1 MPLPLF
7 LGIGAAIAAAVG
19 VGAGVKAGIDEK
31 DARDTNRR
39 AEELIDTAKAELEE
53 SKSYTNQAITNLGE
67 RKITILD
74 GHITQFIELFEQLH
88 NIEFEESEGL
98 NEIKKFKE
106 DPNFIAELRDIGLVA
121 SSLAAGVVSG
131 AAAGAVAA
139 FGAYG
144 IATTVGVCATTGTA
158 ISTLSGAA
166 LTNATL
172 AFLGG
177 GALSAGGLG
186 VAGGTA
192 ILGGLVAGPFLA
204 VTGLVVGAKARAHR
218 DKAYSNLCDARAFKE
233 DANNVRVACN
243 AIRMRANLFENLLIK
258 LDSYF
263 EPALYEFRRIVN
275 TTGTDY
281 SKYSMEERK
290 TVAASLSLVSAIKA
304 VIDTPILSE
313 DGALTKE
320 SEQTVDEM
328 QKKIESYE
336 SQQ

>member
-7 LGIGAAIAAAVG
+7 LGIGAAVAAAVG
-19 VGAGVKAGIDEK
+19 VGAGIKAGIDEK
-31 DARDTNRR
+31 DAKDTNRR
-39 AEELIDTAKAELEE
+39 ASDIIETATAAVEK
-53 SKSYTNQAITNLGE
+53 SKTYANKAITKLGK

-74 GHITQFIELFEQLH
+74 GHVVSFIELFEQLH

-218 DKAYSNLCDARAFKE
+218 DKAYSNLSDAYAFKE
-233 DANNVRVACN
+233 EANNVRVACN
-243 AIRMRANLFENLLIK
+243 AVRMRANMFESLLIK

-263 EPALYEFRRIVN
+263 EPALYELRRIINVS
-275 TTGTDY
+275 GTDY
-281 SKYSMEERK
+281 SKYTMDERK
-290 TVAASLSLVSAIKA
+290 TVAACLSIVSAIKA

-313 DGALTKE
+313 DGSLTKE

-328 QKKIESYE
+328 QKTIESYE
-336 SQQ
+336 E